1 MSNVPAEL
9 LYTSD
14 HEWVS
19 PLSAEGTVRVGITDH
34 AQDALGDVV
43 YVDLPSV
50 GDSLDAEG
58 SFGEI
63 ESTKSVSDLL
73 SPVAGE
79 VVAVNEALAD
89 DPILTARAGL
99 SNFVL
104 KMLMMWQSFFQ
115 RRPIRLSWTNY
126 WCLGVDIYPVI
137 TAKKTVITG

>member
-73 SPVAGE
+73 SP
-79 VVAVNEALAD
+79 
-89 DPILTARAGL
+89 AGL

-126 WCLGVDIYPVI
+126 WYLGVDIYPVI

>member
-63 ESTKSVSDLL
+63 ESTEVRIPIFCHQLLVRL
-73 SPVAGE
+73 SPSMRRWLMTRTVNSDPYGE
-79 VVAVNEALAD
+79 
-89 DPILTARAGL
+89 G
-99 SNFVL
+99 
-104 KMLMMWQSFFQ
+104 
-115 RRPIRLSWTNY
+115 
-126 WCLGVDIYPVI
+126 
-137 TAKKTVITG
+137 

>member
-79 VVAVNEALAD
+79 VVAVNEAVRMRMREV
-89 DPILTARAGL
+89 PSSNTSSGARRA
-99 SNFVL
+99 SAMPV
-104 KMLMMWQSFFQ
+104 
-115 RRPIRLSWTNY
+115 PRL
-126 WCLGVDIYPVI
+126 
-137 TAKKTVITG
+137 

>member
-79 VVAVNEALAD
+79 VVAVNKAQVNNHLAD
-89 DPILTARAGL
+89 GLAFLQGGL
-99 SNFVL
+99 SHLGSVFVADG
-104 KMLMMWQSFFQ
+104 
-115 RRPIRLSWTNY
+115 
-126 WCLGVDIYPVI
+126 GVQWRDD
-137 TAKKTVITG
+137 GG